1 MGQVRLG
8 KYELLERVGLGGMAE
23 VFKARLPSDLGIH
36 KTVAIK
42 RILPYHC
49 TDHRFVQMFLDE
61 ARIAMSL
68 NHPNI
73 GQIYE
78 LDKDDA
84 VYFLAM
90 EFIDGPNLST
100 IIKLLRPKQLRLP
113 LDLVLCIMG
122 QVCAGLHAAHTQV
135 DEQGRPMN
143 IIHRDV
149 SPHNVMIS
157 RTGGVKLID
166 FGIAKA
172 RDRLVRTQTGTVRG
186 KLLYMSPE
194 HAAGRTL
201 DPRTDIFSAGMLM
214 VTLLNGQHV
223 MRGADEVDVLVRL
236 RKWSPP
242 RIGEFYPSLSPEVAS
257 GMQEVLDRALSASAD
272 GRFADAEQMRRALA
286 RVQAQVNPEV
296 GVLDLG
302 HFVTEVLSDNF
313 DVAQKAPE
321 MQGRVSGAWQVVVN
335 TGDTAQTPSGAS
347 SPASASDADQTGNL
361 SLPEQPQHTV
371 VDEKPAALEEG
382 PSTPVPMLQ
391 LLKGSD
397 HDPDDTLRVP
407 MSSKLFSATNHDPDR
422 TPIDGVQLALGAAA
436 GSIDAADDPVP
447 TAREHTASFAA
458 NPSAISQKARPTAKM
473 ATMPEG
479 LRNGL
484 RPSMRGTLLAIGAG
498 VCALLMLLGAVL
510 IARAML
516 VSSDDNS
523 PEVKAPVS
531 TPKVAVEQLSVV
543 TIASTPSGARILL
556 NGEATGAVTPHDL
569 EVPTGSHVLRLE
581 AVDHVPYEQALEVA
595 DGEAQ
600 SVDVSL
606 MEVEQDD
613 AGQDGGGE
621 DSNTMAAATESPTLV
636 IFAEPE
642 ASVAIDGN
650 MLPDPASTNEPLEIT
665 PLVQGQRYTLR
676 FQKAGYQTES
686 RQLTMEDGR
695 MEVHVTLKRQ
705 NHGYLTVTSIPWA
718 EVYVDGRKV
727 AGSTPL
733 KLHRLPV
740 GSHLVTLKNPERQL
754 TRQVKVNI
762 TPGATRRVQVQF

>member
-42 RILPYHC
+42 QILPYHC

-100 IIKLLRPKQLRLP
+100 IIKRLRPKQLRLP

-135 DEQGRPMN
+135 DEQGRPMH

-194 HAAGRTL
+194 HAAGRAL
-201 DPRTDIFSAGMLM
+201 DPRTDVFSAGMLL
-214 VTLLNGQHV
+214 VTLLNGQHI
-223 MRGADEVDVLVRL
+223 MRGSDEVDVLVKL
-236 RKWSPP
+236 RKWAPP
-242 RIGEFYPSLSPEVAS
+242 RISEFYPSLSPEVAS
-257 GMQEVLDRALSASAD
+257 GLQEVLDGALSASAD

-286 RVQAQVNPEV
+286 RVQARVNPEV

-302 HFVTEVLSDNF
+302 HFVTEILSDNF

-321 MQGRVSGAWQVVVN
+321 MQGRISGAWQVVVN

-347 SPASASDADQTGNL
+347 PPEGAADAEQTGNL
-361 SLPEQPQHTV
+361 SLPEHPQHTV
-371 VDEKPAALEEG
+371 VDEKPVTLEEG
-382 PSTPVPMLQ
+382 PSTPIPVLQ
-391 LLKGSD
+391 QLKNSN

-407 MSSKLFSATNHDPDR
+407 MPSELFSAASHDPDR
-422 TPIDGVQLALGAAA
+422 TPIDGIQLALGASS
-436 GSIDAADDPVP
+436 GSGDAPDDPAP
-447 TAREHTASFAA
+447 AAREHTASFAA
-458 NPSAISQKARPTAKM
+458 DPSVVDKKAHSTTKM
-473 ATMPEG
+473 AKVPDG
-479 LRNGL
+479 LRKRL
-484 RPSMRGTLLAIGAG
+484 RPGMRGTLLAIGAG

-510 IARAML
+510 VARAVL
-516 VSSDDNS
+516 VSSDKAS
-523 PEVKAPVS
+523 PAVEAPVA
-531 TPKVAVEQLSVV
+531 PAKVAVEQLSVV

-581 AVDHVPYEQALEVA
+581 AVDHVAYEQDLEIVV
-595 DGEAQ
+595 GEAQ
-600 SVDVSL
+600 SVDVYL
-606 MEVEQDD
+606 MEAQRDNAEQDAGDD
-613 AGQDGGGE
+613 A
-621 DSNTMAAATESPTLV
+621 NAMAAATESPTLV
-636 IFAEPE
+636 IFANPE
-642 ASVAIDGN
+642 ATVAIDGN
-650 MLPDPASTNEPLEIT
+650 VLPDPASTNKPLEIT
-665 PLVQGQRYTLR
+665 PLVKGQRYVLR
-676 FQKAGYQTES
+676 FQKTGYLAET

-733 KLHRLPV
+733 KLHRLPI
-740 GSHLVTLKNPERQL
+740 GNHLVTLKNPERQL